1 MSHLKQK
8 RAGIEKHVIAGL
20 GKTLE
25 RAPWSTCRRV
35 GSVFGLAFYYG
46 QSSRRAI
53 AQSNLRLVFPDLPE
67 REVQRLARRSAQNF
81 GMSFCEFLHMRTAS
95 KAEIES
101 YCQWD
106 GLERIQN
113 EFSGGRGVLLPTA
126 HFGAWEV
133 MGARAA
139 QDFPLTVVVRLTSN
153 QTLRAHIER
162 VRAAIHVGMIHKDEP
177 ARASMKILHA
187 NQSLAIF
194 ADQHAGADGLLLP
207 VFGIPTRVHSSPA
220 RLALATRAPIVPTFG
235 VRRTPWLGDGRVV
248 ITASP
253 ALHLDR
259 NGDREGEVLRGTNY
273 VTARTEAI
281 IRAHPDQWL
290 WMHRRWR
297 AADAKAAEL
306 RDTELR
312 GADIRFAT
320 KNEVDSPLSASE
332 AGESP

>member
-1 MSHLKQK
+1 MSNLKQK
-8 RAGIEKHVIAGL
+8 RTQIEKRVIGRM
-20 GKTLE
+20 GRSLE

-35 GSVFGLAFYYG
+35 GSFFGLAFYYG
-46 QSSRRAI
+46 QSSRREI
-53 AQSNLRLVFPDLPE
+53 AQSNLRLIFPDLSE
-67 REVQRLARRSAQNF
+67 REVQQLARRSAQNF

-95 KAEIES
+95 KAEIRN
-101 YCQWD
+101 YCEWD
-106 GLERIQN
+106 GLERIQD
-113 EFSGGRGVLLPTA
+113 EFAGGHGVILPTA

-153 QTLRAHIER
+153 KSLRAHIER
-162 VRAAIHVGMIHKDEP
+162 VRAAIHVGMIHKNEP
-177 ARASMKILHA
+177 ARVSMKILHA

-220 RLALATRAPIVPTFG
+220 RLALATRAPIIPTFG

-248 ITASP
+248 ITPSP
-253 ALHLDR
+253 ALYLDKSA
-259 NGDREGEVLRGTNY
+259 DRESEVLRGTNY
-273 VTARTEAI
+273 VTAQTEAI

-297 AADAKAAEL
+297 EGD
-306 RDTELR
+306 RQVS
-312 GADIRFAT
+312 T
-320 KNEVDSPLSASE
+320 KNEVSQNEKSANSVEVSP
-332 AGESP
+332 